1 MPPRRPVT
9 KDRPGRRPKRHL
21 MTLPGPDT
29 CNCPRF
35 PYPVGSDGDAGEW
48 CSMTLEHFKGLP
60 RRSDDEWQGG
70 LVRLLSWIDRG
81 PDGRPYRPWAG
92 IWVSRKSGFVHLKM
106 EPEPGAH
113 DWTLALDAL
122 VEFGLKQRLTGY
134 RPGRLQVGD
143 KDLGVRLLHAI
154 GDSDLALTVLPDLPA
169 VRHVLTDMA
178 EHMTG
183 APLPPNALDAAGVTV
198 DRMRAFAEAARRFYE
213 AAPWRHLTDEDLIRV
228 EAPAAEF
235 GLGHLT
241 VLGAAG
247 QTFGLG
253 FFESAVD
260 HAEAQESPGPKQ
272 FMTRARRSLFYGPI
286 SHMPFG
292 DADLWEEHGLPVAGD
307 DAYPIAIEFKPGG
320 PPRRPDAGAL
330 CCLEGLLRT
339 LGATTENEMDQG
351 RWTRQVETYDGAA
364 IYRLCIPDLLEP
376 FDAPPVGPPALRD
389 RRAMERV
396 MLEMERFMAGS
407 EFDDIEQANEA
418 IRRRFSGSM
427 DAIPSTGSTPI
438 EKAQEMAYRAFQ
450 ARGRRRIQLVRKA
463 LELSRDCADAYVI
476 LAEQSEDVAQALDLY
491 AQGVAA
497 GERALGPRIF
507 VENAGRFWELITT
520 RPYMRA
526 CYGLAQRLEELGR
539 RDEAIGH
546 YRELLRLNPNDNQG
560 VRYSLLAALFT
571 SGLDADAGALLGKF
585 RDEPTSVWLYGR
597 ALSTFRSE
605 GDSPAARAGLR
616 RALDANHRVP
626 KYLTGKKDLPHEDP
640 PSYALHSEEEALIC
654 VRALADVWQA
664 TPGAVQ
670 WLRTEARA
678 KKSRK
683 RGRP

>member
-1 MPPRRPVT
+1 
-9 KDRPGRRPKRHL
+9 
-21 MTLPGPDT
+21 
-29 CNCPRF
+29 
-35 PYPVGSDGDAGEW
+35 VGAAGDVGEF
-48 CSMTLEHFKGLP
+48 CSMTLERFKRLP
-60 RRSDDEWQGG
+60 RRSEDEWQGG
-70 LVRLLSWIDRG
+70 LVRVLSWIERG

-113 DWTLALDAL
+113 DWSLALDAL

-134 RPGRLQVGD
+134 RPGRLQVRD
-143 KDLGVRLLHAI
+143 KDLGVRLLDAI

-178 EHMTG
+178 EHMAG

-213 AAPWRHLTDEDLIRV
+213 AAPWRYLTDEDLIRV
-228 EAPAAEF
+228 EAPAVEL
-235 GLGHLT
+235 GLSHLT
-241 VLGAAG
+241 VLGAAA

-253 FFESAVD
+253 FFESAAD
-260 HAEAQESPGPKQ
+260 HTGVQESPGPEQ
-272 FMTRARRSLFYGPI
+272 FMARGRWSLFYGPI

-292 DADLWEEHGLPVAGD
+292 DADLWEEHSLPVAGD
-307 DAYPIAIEFKPGG
+307 DAYPIAIEFKPGAT
-320 PPRRPDAGAL
+320 PRRPDAGAL
-330 CCLEGLLRT
+330 CYLEGLLRT
-339 LGATTENEMDQG
+339 LAETTEDEMDQG
-351 RWTRQVETYDGAA
+351 RWTRQVETYEGPA

-376 FDAPPVGPPALRD
+376 LDAPPTGRPALRD

-418 IRRRFSGSM
+418 IRQRFSGPM

-438 EKAQEMAYRAFQ
+438 EKAQEMAYQAFQ

-476 LAEQSEDVAQALDLY
+476 LAEQTEDVAQALDLY

-497 GERALGPRIF
+497 GERALGPRMF
-507 VENAGRFWELITT
+507 GENAGRFWELITT
-520 RPYMRA
+520 IPYMRA
-526 CYGLAQRLEELGR
+526 RFGLAQCLEELGR

-571 SGLDADAGALLGKF
+571 SGLDEKAGALLEQF
-585 RDEPTSVWLYGR
+585 RDEPTALWLYGR
-597 ALSTFRSE
+597 ALWTFRGE
-605 GDSPAARAGLR
+605 GDGPAARADLR

-626 KYLTGKKDLPHEDP
+626 KYLTGKKELPHEDLP
-640 PSYALHSEEEALIC
+640 TYALHSEEEALIC
-654 VRALADVWQA
+654 ARALAVVWQA
-664 TPGAVQ
+664 TPGAVE
-670 WLRTEARA
+670 WLRTQARA

-683 RGRP
+683 RRRT